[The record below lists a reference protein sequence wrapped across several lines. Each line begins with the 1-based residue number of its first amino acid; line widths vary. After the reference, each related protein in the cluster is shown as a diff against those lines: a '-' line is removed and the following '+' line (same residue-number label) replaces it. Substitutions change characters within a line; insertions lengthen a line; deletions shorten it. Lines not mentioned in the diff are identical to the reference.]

1 MASGVII
8 SDEVVELYNEI
19 RVRHH
24 GYDEKERLK
33 LVIMRLS
40 EDQKAIVVDH
50 SSTLKNKDLEN
61 EKNVFQKIVSMLPEK
76 DCRYALYDCCYET
89 SETQKEDLVFIMWAP
104 DDAPVNKKMVYAS
117 SKGGLKNKLKG
128 LKFEWQVNDEADK
141 EMASLVDKL
150 GGNCKIKS
158 LEGKCI

>member
-1 MASGVII
+1 MMQNCSFLTIQASGVII

-33 LVIMRLS
+33 LVIMCLS
-40 EDQKAIVVDH
+40 EDQKTIVVDH

-89 SETQKEDLVFIMWAP
+89 SETQKEDLVFIMWYII
-104 DDAPVNKKMVYAS
+104 NT
-117 SKGGLKNKLKG
+117 
-128 LKFEWQVNDEADK
+128 
-141 EMASLVDKL
+141 
-150 GGNCKIKS
+150 
-158 LEGKCI
+158 